1 MEARSVLGQIRA
13 RLPARPRHFAGVLEQ
28 FGDRDGFEFAARA
41 LAREVLDAADD
52 VGAVF
57 GALDD
62 QFEAGF
68 DFGGVG
74 AVAEDELG
82 AAEYAGEGVV
92 NVVGDAEGEFA
103 EGGHLLGVDFLLAL
117 GDVTRVSL
125 SDFPRHLRSRSRVAC
140 CCELARSWFACAP
153 ISLRSSSGS

>member
-1 MEARSVLGQIRA
+1 MEGEAYWGKFGA
-13 RLPARPRHFAGVLEQ
+13 RLPARSRHFARVLEQ
-28 FGDRDGFEFAARA
+28 FGDRDCFEFAARA

-62 QFEAGF
+62 QFEARF

-103 EGGHLLGVDFLLAL
+103 GGRRLLGVDFLLAL
-117 GDVTRVSL
+117 GDVTRVGL
-125 SDFPRHLRSRSRVAC
+125 SDFLEA
-140 CCELARSWFACAP
+140 LAQPLPCGV
-153 ISLRSSSGS
+153 LL